1 MLHTGKIKRTNA
13 LLAFQMAVTV
23 PLIAACV
30 SLCVLQVYG
39 DGAQAQY
46 GVPDT
51 GYDSSY
57 AAPTG
62 TGYSAPSASYDYGY
76 DQGGYGTAQEEG
88 LDLSKL
94 TDLIPVFVVVF
105 AAIILAQLVAP
116 LFTSL
121 LALVVAVIPGAL
133 GFKVPIINALL
144 NPFQLQLCDLATP
157 PNPAMG
163 RSFTSRDM
171 GSIFGGDFDARQLDA
186 LTTFVDEAVNAFSSE
201 YHSSEMP
208 SHI

>member
-1 MLHTGKIKRTNA
+1 MGSQHSQRAVSKGRRTH
-13 LLAFQMAVTV
+13 LT
-23 PLIAACV
+23 
-30 SLCVLQVYG
+30 SH
-39 DGAQAQY
+39 
-46 GVPDT
+46 
-51 GYDSSY
+51 
-57 AAPTG
+57 
-62 TGYSAPSASYDYGY
+62 DYGY

-133 GFKVPIINALL
+133 GFKVPIINAPL

-157 PNPAMG
+157 PNQVG

-171 GSIFGGDFDARQLDA
+171 GS
-186 LTTFVDEAVNAFSSE
+186 
-201 YHSSEMP
+201 
-208 SHI
+208 

>member
-1 MLHTGKIKRTNA
+1 MGVSAQRAKEEEHTSPHTSSDLNISYK
-13 LLAFQMAVTV
+13 MAVTV
-23 PLIAACV
+23 PLLAACV

-51 GYDSSY
+51 GYD
-57 AAPTG
+57 
-62 TGYSAPSASYDYGY
+62 YGY
-76 DQGGYGTAQEEG
+76 DQAGYGTAQEEG

-186 LTTFVDEAVNAFSSE
+186 LTTFVDEAVNAFSNLNV
-201 YHSSEMP
+201 
-208 SHI
+208 